1 MQRQDFWNEWQVAGG
16 KLCLSMGLKV
26 VIIFSLQI
34 SLCLEYEDFVQRCVK
49 YQRSTSWIRKQ
60 IKDESYSSDICD
72 KQFLIRQ
79 CLCSLHESPSCLLD
93 YLLHVCYEQQN
104 GVVKVLSRK
113 LIYIDIKT
121 ATGEVLP
128 SSVTSGAPRAP
139 LSNYNPRRVF

>member
-1 MQRQDFWNEWQVAGG
+1 MPLYLFISDECDNVASDNRQDFWNEWQVAGG

-34 SLCLEYEDFVQRCVK
+34 SLCLEYEDIVQIKRCVK
-49 YQRSTSWIRKQ
+49 YQRSTSWLRKQ

-79 CLCSLHESPSCLLD
+79 CLCSLHESPCCLLD

-113 LIYIDIKT
+113 LRNNKKIK
-121 ATGEVLP
+121 
-128 SSVTSGAPRAP
+128 
-139 LSNYNPRRVF
+139 NNQK